1 MLCSSFC
8 KRSYYLFVV
17 LLFRLVCVCD
27 CGKAELVAAV
37 EEGKNNTLGR
47 GLNHLIFVITHSVNM
62 YMLLCV
68 C

>member
-1 MLCSSFC
+1 MSVC
-8 KRSYYLFVV
+8 
-17 LLFRLVCVCD
+17 VCVCD

-37 EEGKNNTLGR
+37 EEGKNNTLGW
-47 GLNHLIFVITHSVNM
+47 GLNHLIFVITHSVHM